1 MRIEKLQ
8 SCCGRI
14 LDNRLFGL
22 VCGACLLLH
31 AFVYRVLVSHILGA
45 HLLHVL
51 EPISRRWLK
60 KGIYGKAF
68 MII

>member
-8 SCCGRI
+8 SCCRRI

-31 AFVYRVLVSHILGA
+31 AFVYRVLVYHILGA
-45 HLLHVL
+45 HLLRHTQCL
-51 EPISRRWLK
+51 KRNILIAAYSR
-60 KGIYGKAF
+60 ACF
-68 MII
+68 